1 MTEIQIEQGLFEF
14 GKNYEFGMSDRL
26 ISLSKTN
33 ILLDKKVNNE
43 AREIRD
49 SIAKGNIKVPSNDEE
64 LKNFLEKN

>member
-1 MTEIQIEQGLFEF
+1 MDSYVERELEF